1 MAECSTSELCAH
13 RRPKI
18 TLLHL
23 FTDLSRKEILSHSS
37 EYLQGY
43 YNKCRRVNFGL
54 LCAFTVYIYIYCSF
68 QNVFAMG
75 FGHFQRLNMD

>member
-13 RRPKI
+13 RRPKL

-23 FTDLSRKEILSHSS
+23 FTDLFRKEILSRSS

-43 YNKCRRVNFGL
+43 YNIIKVIIVITLQIF
-54 LCAFTVYIYIYCSF
+54 
-68 QNVFAMG
+68 
-75 FGHFQRLNMD
+75 